1 MNEIAISDSD
11 LESDL
16 LVSFA
21 LKISRTELHTN
32 IEANITLSQK
42 EQIEELVNRR
52 IAYEPLAYI
61 LGFRE
66 FFGNSFIV
74 NDSVLIPRQETE
86 CLVEAIIE
94 YINNKSIKNPTV
106 LDVGC
111 GSGIIG
117 ASILQNF
124 PSLNLVSIDISS
136 NAAKIAYENIESITN
151 RSNFNVCVGDLVEAI
166 KGPIDLIA
174 ANLPYIPTE
183 RISKLQKE
191 IVLYEPKT
199 ALDGGNQG
207 TEIISRLINQ
217 STRILKPS
225 GAIFLEIDPEQKHII
240 ENELHYLFP
249 KHTINILKDLSGQ
262 ERIISLT
269 KL

>member
-1 MNEIAISDSD
+1 MNQIAIPDSD

-21 LKISRTELHTN
+21 LKMSRTELHTN
-32 IEANITLSQK
+32 IGANISISQQ
-42 EQIEELVNRR
+42 EQIQQLVNRR
-52 IAYEPLAYI
+52 IAHEPLAYI

-86 CLVEAIIE
+86 CLVEIIIE
-94 YINNKSIKNPTV
+94 YLNNKSIKNPTV

-117 ASILQNF
+117 ASILQNI
-124 PSLNLVSIDISS
+124 PNINLVSIDIST
-136 NAAKIAYENIESITN
+136 NAAKIAYENIESITKD
-151 RSNFNVCVGDLVEAI
+151 RNFNVCIGDLVKAI

-183 RISKLQKE
+183 RIPKLQKE

-199 ALDGGNQG
+199 ALDGGIQG
-207 TEIISRLINQ
+207 IEVITRLINQ

-225 GAIFLEIDPEQKHII
+225 GAIFLEIDPEQTHII
-240 ENELHYLFP
+240 GNELHYLYP
-249 KHTINILKDLSGQ
+249 KHTINIVQDLSGK
-262 ERIISLT
+262 ERILSVT